1 MDYDNHDYYKKYD
14 YYVIAF
20 SCVLILTFLACVYL
34 NSKDKDINPK
44 SNNTNTATVQV
55 IDKKELKEALDD
67 LSQKLDTIRE
77 RLKKEDEKEKGVLDD
92 SKQKT
97 NR

>member
-44 SNNTNTATVQV
+44 CNNTNTATVQV
-55 IDKKELKEALDD
+55 IGKKELKEALDD
-67 LSQKLDTIRE
+67 ISQKLNMIRQE
-77 RLKKEDEKEKGVLDD
+77 LQKQEAREKGL
-92 SKQKT
+92 K
-97 NR
+97 